1 MTWLIMIVYGFIAA
15 LGQILPVSAAAHDRF
30 LSFMFNFEPNQP
42 LMQLHIHF
50 AVFATV
56 LFVYRNKVG
65 HIYQENKFQSSRRQS
80 DEAALL
86 DGKVVMFMLVPAALG
101 LLISRLFGDPSGS
114 LPSMVIMLVLSGT
127 LLYIPHFLP
136 SGNRNS
142 SHMSPLEAIVYGL
155 CAGIS
160 VIPGLS
166 WIGSIL
172 SLGSLRGCSRTYL
185 LDMALLLLLPLMLL
199 QIVIDLIAV
208 LLAGFAML
216 TWVYWLQCLAAGLAA
231 FLATSLAIGAM
242 RFLSVNRGFT
252 MFAYFNW
259 GLGIFGFVLYLMI

>member
-86 DGKVVMFMLVPAALG
+86 DGKVVMF
-101 LLISRLFGDPSGS
+101 
-114 LPSMVIMLVLSGT
+114 MLVLSGT